1 MVLCDNCGHDN
12 KETAKFCRSCGAEIE
27 IVKRVSTPKFSI
39 RSKLGKKSR
48 QQELEEYEKKY
59 LNEPEGKKTTPTEV
73 PKYGERTKMRKGVA
87 IGGAF
92 LLAFG
97 VLMVVFGAET
107 GFAAMCW
114 GNSMHSLYGDSLVRC
129 TGDTMN
135 MFFGWAVFWVG
146 LVPTIF
152 GIRYVAKA

>member
-12 KETAKFCRSCGAEIE
+12 KETAKFCHSCGTKIEVE
-27 IVKRVSTPKFSI
+27 IVAPVVEKESTTKI
-39 RSKLGKKSR
+39 
-48 QQELEEYEKKY
+48 LEEERKKA
-59 LNEPEGKKTTPTEV
+59 TPTEV